1 MWRVRGADDEEE
13 EEEEEM
19 NLNWVGR
26 IHRIQIR
33 S

>member
-1 MWRVRGADDEEE
+1 MWRVRGADDEE

>member
-13 EEEEEM
+13 EEEEM
-19 NLNWVGR
+19 NLNWVGT